1 MICTRPQN
9 VYYWRCDT
17 YERNGREAPFLFHN
31 LVQSDHCTI
40 IKRERERGVFH
51 FSIINIL
58 LLLSATL
65 WIYGIEGNA
74 KFDVEFLN
82 KTQSLMFE

>member
-1 MICTRPQN
+1 MISAQGHKMCTIGDVIHMRVMVGRPSP
-9 VYYWRCDT
+9 CSIT
-17 YERNGREAPFLFHN
+17 
-31 LVQSDHCTI
+31 LVQSYHFTI
-40 IKRERERGVFH
+40 IKRERGVFH

-74 KFDVEFLN
+74 NSDLEFLN
-82 KTQSLMFE
+82 KTQ